1 MRRVRIHHQNR
12 DVIIGACR
20 LPRHAP
26 VGPRLRDF
34 LRAGAAYPSSPAT
47 VDWTPAAQ
55 SVLSNIEGNDNF
67 GDCVF
72 AENAHFVG
80 VETGNA
86 GSLFSYSRAQTLADY
101 SAETGFNASD
111 PSTDQGADPI
121 VDLNYF
127 TQNAYADGT
136 KNLGWALVDATN
148 QDEVRYAV
156 NTFGNVKM
164 WLGLPDGIIQS
175 MPSGDG
181 FVWDTDRGAPDQNN
195 GHCVGG
201 YGYGVNRVNLV
212 NVTAQGAV
220 TATWG
225 MLGIMTWAALAQWC
239 IPSQGG
245 GLAVRV
251 TMDWVNRNTGNT
263 PTGLNASAMVSSFN
277 QWFNSNVPVPPA
289 PAPTPPPA
297 PPTPVA
303 ATLANAQAAI
313 SGAFAQDGSG
323 LYVADQAIA
332 LAQGAMT
339 TLTWPS

>member
-1 MRRVRIHHQNR
+1 MKRVRIHHQNR
-12 DVIIGACR
+12 DVIIGGCR

-26 VGPRLRDF
+26 VGPKFKDF
-34 LRAGAAYPSSPAT
+34 LRAAAAYPTSPAT
-47 VDWTPAAQ
+47 CDWTPAAA
-55 SVLSNIEGNDNF
+55 SVLSNIEGNDQY

-111 PSTDQGADPI
+111 PNTDQGADPI

-136 KNLGWALVDATN
+136 KTLGWALVDATN
-148 QDEVRYAV
+148 PDEVRYAV
-156 NTFGNVKM
+156 SAFGNLKM

-181 FVWDTDRGAPDQNN
+181 FVWDVDRGAPDQNN
-195 GHCVGG
+195 GHCIGQ
-201 YGYGVNRVNLV
+201 YGYDVDKVNMVG
-212 NVTAQGAV
+212 VTAKGAV
-220 TATWG
+220 VATWG
-225 MLGIMTWAALAQWC
+225 MLGIVTWAALASWFTQ
-239 IPSQGG
+239 QNGG

-251 TMDWVNRNTGNT
+251 TMDWVNRNSGST
-263 PTGLNASAMVSSFN
+263 PTGLNASAMVSQFN
-277 QWFNSNVPVPPA
+277 QWFGQNVPVPPG

-297 PPTPVA
+297 PPTPVP

-313 SGAFAQDGSG
+313 SGAFSQDGSG
-323 LYVADQAIA
+323 IYVADQAISLATNA
-332 LAQGAMT
+332 LT